1 MRGRRERKS
10 VHVVK
15 WDGAAQSQRCAGKER
30 DAERRRKAGR
40 KRKMKLRMA
49 DTENDV
55 RRIKVEVRTT

>member
-1 MRGRRERKS
+1 M
-10 VHVVK
+10 HVVK

-49 DTENDV
+49 DTENDA